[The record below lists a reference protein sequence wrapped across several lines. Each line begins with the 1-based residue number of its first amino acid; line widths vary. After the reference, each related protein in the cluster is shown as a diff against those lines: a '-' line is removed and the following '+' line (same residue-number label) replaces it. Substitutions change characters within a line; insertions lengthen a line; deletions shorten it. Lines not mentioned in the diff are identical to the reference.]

1 MYQTVCNTNAIY
13 TVRIIDISRG
23 ALLRWIWEAKWQP
36 GFAENDEVE
45 GAMQELGTEHRT
57 HTVEITIDRH
67 HYCSPE
73 HTTGAA
79 LYILGNV
86 KPNYDLFLEVKHG
99 DDEFIKNDATTYVLK
114 EHEVFHSVPST
125 LNPGA

>member
-1 MYQTVCNTNAIY
+1 L
-13 TVRIIDISRG
+13 VRFVG
-23 ALLRWIWEAKWQP
+23 AQRL
-36 GFAENDEVE
+36 AERDEVN
-45 GAMQELGTEHRT
+45 AMQNIAPEHHA

-67 HYCSPE
+67 QYSSPK

-79 LYILGNV
+79 LYILGHV
-86 KPNYDLFLEVKHG
+86 KTNYDLFLEVKHG
-99 DDEFIKNDATTYVLK
+99 DDEFIKNDATPYVLK